1 MSSTPFSSAARA
13 VRGAAL
19 PTLMATLM
27 GALAACGPGGPKP
40 ETGNTGG
47 SSGPT
52 PGIALVAG
60 NATLSGR
67 ADAKGSSARFNTPR
81 GIAIDSSGNLYVAD
95 ELNYAIRKIAPDG
108 TVSTFAGVLG
118 TIRTSGTGD
127 GNGSRALFVDPTAL
141 AIDASNNLF
150 VLDGYAVRK
159 ITPSGDVSTLA
170 TLPSGS
176 LGANVQFQPAGIAVD
191 GVDNLYVTTSV
202 DLRRLTAASNYRTSV
217 TLETGLAFDY
227 GQAPDALA
235 PRGVVVD
242 AKNVT
247 WLADLGNTISRVPA
261 DGNVPLRFA
270 GTQGSRGNTDGV
282 GANASF
288 SQVVALTVDRNG
300 NLYAADAVNAAN
312 STVRKITSDAVTS
325 TVARRAGTL
334 TTLRGITT
342 DGNGNLYVTEG
353 NAVVKITLP

>member
-1 MSSTPFSSAARA
+1 MRRTSFRTLLGRLLPLT
-13 VRGAAL
+13 VLAAL
-19 PTLMATLM
+19 T
-27 GALAACGPGGPKP
+27 ACGPGGPKP
-40 ETGNTGG
+40 ETPSGGGGG
-47 SSGPT
+47 SSGT
-52 PGIALVAG
+52 PGSSGGGITLVAG
-60 NATLSGR
+60 NVALSGR
-67 ADAKGSSARFNTPR
+67 TDGQGSDARFNTPR
-81 GIAIDSSGNLYVAD
+81 GIAIDSSGNLFVAD
-95 ELNYAIRKIAPDG
+95 SLNYAIRKITPDG
-108 TVSTFAGVLG
+108 TVSTFAGTPGLQLAA
-118 TIRTSGTGD
+118 GTGD
-127 GNGSRALFVDPTAL
+127 GNGSRARFVQPTAI
-141 AIDASNNLF
+141 AIDGANNLF
-150 VLDGYAVRK
+150 VTDGYAIRK
-159 ITPSGDVSTLA
+159 ITPAAEVSTLA

-191 GVDNLYVTTSV
+191 GFDNLYVTTSV

-242 AKNVT
+242 AKNFT

-261 DGNVPLRFA
+261 DSNVPLRFA

-325 TVARRAGTL
+325 TVAGRAGTL